1 MPVFALHPWS
11 QFNCP
16 AGTPPDPG
24 SRLTHRGGAPVPLLM
39 GEADDGPSWRL
50 TQATWIDGEAIA
62 RDAEVTAGDGFEG
75 TTGTQ
80 GHVIALDG
88 RPMGVVLTKGRLRP
102 EDRVTLLDWP
112 GAMDPAPQEH
122 QGVLCFAAGT
132 LIMTPTGARRVET
145 LRPGA
150 LVTTRDNGP
159 QPLIWTGR
167 REVLFARG
175 DNRFR
180 PILFRPGS
188 LGAGLPERDLIVPPH
203 HQPVVEG
210 PDDEETAGHPRMLAP
225 AGAIADLRGARQML
239 GKRRI
244 TYVHV
249 LLDTHEVLLAEGVE
263 AESLYPH
270 PQALAAMTDRQRAAI
285 FGLLPQLRDDPM
297 DGFGRPALPVM
308 DNRAALALAITRKA
322 RPEMAEPAFDIAAE

>member
-11 QFNCP
+11 QFTGP
-16 AGTPPDPG
+16 AGTPPSPG
-24 SRLTHRGGAPVPLLM
+24 ARLTYRGGAAVPLLM
-39 GEADDGPSWRL
+39 GEAEDRPCWRL
-50 TQATWIDGEAIA
+50 SQAARIDGVTVAYDA
-62 RDAEVTAGDGFEG
+62 KVSVRDGVEG
-75 TTGTQ
+75 ASGMH
-80 GHVIALDG
+80 GHVIALDE
-88 RPMGVVLTKGRLRP
+88 RPAGVVLAKGRLCP
-102 EDRVTLLDWP
+102 EDRLTILDLP
-112 GAMDPAPQEH
+112 PTVDPAPQEH

-132 LIMTPTGARRVET
+132 LILTPNGPRRVET

-150 LVTTRDNGP
+150 LVTTRDNGSR
-159 QPLIWTGR
+159 PLIWTGR

-188 LGAGLPERDLIVPPH
+188 LGAGLPERDLIVSPH
-203 HQPVVEG
+203 HHLVVEG
-210 PDDEETAGHPRMLAP
+210 PDVEDAAGHPRMLAP

-249 LLDTHEVLLAEGVE
+249 LLETHEVLLAEGVE
-263 AESLYPH
+263 AESLYPN
-270 PQALAAMTDRQRAAI
+270 PDALAAMTDRQRAAI
-285 FGLLPQLRDDPM
+285 FGLLPDLRDDPV

-308 DNRAALALAITRKA
+308 DNQAALALAIDRKA
-322 RPEMAEPAFDIAAE
+322 RPDMAGPAFDIAAE